1 MTIAIGFHLSLFI
14 TNLSTVREMARVM
27 FPYSAEHEDELELH
41 EGDLITVLCKDLED
55 RGWWRGELNG
65 RVGVFPDNFVELVTI
80 EELVS
85 GIF

>member
-1 MTIAIGFHLSLFI
+1 M
-14 TNLSTVREMARVM
+14 M

-85 GIF
+85 GIFLDCNTVMLALHGC